1 MPLVVQLDDASL
13 SLPRPLDPA
22 TWRVTPRRNEE
33 ETVSFLSSSLLA
45 DKDAY
50 VSVDQEEDG
59 QHLYV
64 RLLDAREGK
73 VVALIS
79 EAEVKLRTDAILLY
93 ARDPATNVTGTGAES
108 SASSLWNHPD
118 LAPHGAFTNYSV
130 VPWLSLGRTQALI
143 LTDEATL
150 CRNLPNERIFEHV
163 TLIVNCHENK
173 VDTDKYKIRSNF
185 TVISRA
191 VHKWVV
197 NESSVT
203 VEWNDDIQKAIWHH
217 LQNGGSVAVHCL
229 AGIHRAAAIVACQFL
244 FRHYRLGH
252 THISS
257 DPVDIYKK
265 LVSVRPAVRPAYVDV
280 LRSYHNYC
288 KAHATDAT
296 D

>member
-118 LAPHGAFTNYSV
+118 LCRTGHSQTTRWCLGSASVELKLLFSPTRRHSAETYRTNAF
-130 VPWLSLGRTQALI
+130 
-143 LTDEATL
+143 
-150 CRNLPNERIFEHV
+150 
-163 TLIVNCHENK
+163 
-173 VDTDKYKIRSNF
+173 
-185 TVISRA
+185 
-191 VHKWVV
+191 
-197 NESSVT
+197 SST
-203 VEWNDDIQKAIWHH
+203 SH
-217 LQNGGSVAVHCL
+217 
-229 AGIHRAAAIVACQFL
+229 
-244 FRHYRLGH
+244 
-252 THISS
+252 
-257 DPVDIYKK
+257 
-265 LVSVRPAVRPAYVDV
+265 
-280 LRSYHNYC
+280 
-288 KAHATDAT
+288 
-296 D
+296 